1 MGACE
6 LFDIFYICK
15 KTSSKQ
21 TDNNIN
27 NNNNQKLIS
36 DEDKIK
42 NNDKLIREERIKKPK
57 CVGKLISKDNNSF
70 DNENDKELITVIF
83 RSKIISKFFFLK
95 MII

>member
-1 MGACE
+1 MGAYE
-6 LFDIFYICK
+6 LLDIFNICK

-21 TDNNIN
+21 ADNNM

-83 RSKIISKFFFLK
+83 RSKIISKFFF
-95 MII
+95 

>member
-21 TDNNIN
+21 ADNNI

-42 NNDKLIREERIKKPK
+42 NIK
-57 CVGKLISKDNNSF
+57 N
-70 DNENDKELITVIF
+70 
-83 RSKIISKFFFLK
+83 
-95 MII
+95 